1 MPHWFSELQ
10 TNLRSKN
17 NKSTGG
23 GKTARKEVKI
33 MDINTTWN
41 EDELEAIE
49 ELNEIFN
56 L

>member
-1 MPHWFSELQ
+1 
-10 TNLRSKN
+10 
-17 NKSTGG
+17 
-23 GKTARKEVKI
+23 

-56 L
+56 LQEGEP